1 MKNNMKF
8 DTILKRL
15 PIIELS
21 YEANHRKVQISSD
34 YKIALAIPFS
44 KKYIAWF
51 TFYESTDICFI
62 LELTREKKPSNISY
76 TTSDFDIDCD
86 RPNLSLGTLFYGSI
100 VSGHFVIEDL
110 LIYCGT
116 SMRKIPFG
124 EKLGFIKHIFQTSFN
139 IQRYDTIDDHKKLI
153 HFIEVNR

>member
-44 KKYIAWF
+44 KKYITWF
-51 TFYESTDICFI
+51 FF
-62 LELTREKKPSNISY
+62 
-76 TTSDFDIDCD
+76 TS
-86 RPNLSLGTLFYGSI
+86 
-100 VSGHFVIEDL
+100 
-110 LIYCGT
+110 
-116 SMRKIPFG
+116 
-124 EKLGFIKHIFQTSFN
+124 
-139 IQRYDTIDDHKKLI
+139 
-153 HFIEVNR
+153 